1 MSSMK
6 TCPHEAKDRVLLSGT
21 KVRKMLS
28 EGKDLPEE
36 FSRPEVAKVLQAYYA
51 GIKEED
57 KVEIKLSG
65 HSAK

>member
-28 EGKDLPEE
+28 DGEDLPEE
-36 FSRPEVAKVLQAYYA
+36 FSRPEVAKAL
-51 GIKEED
+51 
-57 KVEIKLSG
+57 LSG
-65 HSAK
+65 NEMWNRQKDVMMDGHG